1 MCVVLPLAACGG
13 GSKEE
18 GGQRRG
24 AQGPLSV
31 GFVVVKSSSVPVVAD
46 LPGRTVAFQS
56 SQVRPQVSGVIQRR
70 FFKEGSLVRQGQTLY
85 QIDPQLYRA
94 AVNQAEANFQS
105 AQATASAASVRA
117 ERLKPLAEMEA
128 VSKQDYTDA
137 NATALQAKA
146 SVAQTRAQLETARIN
161 LRFSTVPAPITG
173 RIGRS
178 LFTEGA
184 LVTVNQADPLA
195 TIQRLD
201 PIFVDIQQS
210 SADLLALRRSISQ
223 GGLSAT
229 QARVKLLLEDGS
241 NYGPTGTIEFS
252 EVTVDPSTGTVTL
265 RATFPNPDGV
275 LLPGMFVRAQFDQ
288 AINTRAIL
296 VPQEAVTRQA
306 TGEASVF
313 LVGPGNKAVRRV
325 ITIQRADGANWVVT
339 DGLKAGDKVIV
350 QGTGQLRP
358 DAPIKPVPADT
369 PQRAEPPKRGQRGP
383 GATPDK
389 RG

>member
-1 MCVVLPLAACGG
+1 MLPLAACGG

-146 SVAQTRAQLETARIN
+146 SVAQTRAQLEIARIN

>member
-1 MCVVLPLAACGG
+1 
-13 GSKEE
+13 
-18 GGQRRG
+18 
-24 AQGPLSV
+24 
-31 GFVVVKSSSVPVVAD
+31 VVVKSSSVPVVAD

-105 AQATASAASVRA
+105 AQASASAAAVRA

-128 VSKQDYTDA
+128 VAKQDYTDA

-241 NYGPTGTIEFS
+241 TYGPTGTIEFS
-252 EVTVDPSTGTVTL
+252 EVTVDPSTGTVAL

-325 ITIQRADGANWVVT
+325 ITTQRADGANWVVT

-358 DAPIKPVPADT
+358 DAPIKPVPAST

>member
-1 MCVVLPLAACGG
+1 MLPLAACGG

-24 AQGPLSV
+24 VQGPLSV

-105 AQATASAASVRA
+105 AQASASAAAVRA

-184 LVTVNQADPLA
+184 LVTVNQTDPLA

-223 GGLSAT
+223 GGLTAA

-241 NYGPTGTIEFS
+241 TYGPTGTIEFS

-313 LVGPGNKAVRRV
+313 IVGPGNKAVRRV
-325 ITIQRADGANWVVT
+325 ITTQRADGANWVVT

-358 DAPIKPVPADT
+358 DAPIKPVPAST

>member
-1 MCVVLPLAACGG
+1 MLPLAACGSG
-13 GSKEE
+13 GKQE

-24 AQGPLSV
+24 GQQGPIKV
-31 GFVVVKSSSVPVVAD
+31 GFVVVKAESVPVVVD
-46 LPGRTVAFQS
+46 LPGRTVAYQS

-70 FFKEGSLVRQGQTLY
+70 FYTEGSLVKQGQTLY

-94 AVNQAEANFQS
+94 AVNQAEANLQS
-105 AQATASAASVRA
+105 ALATASASAVRA

-128 VSKQDYTDA
+128 VAKQDYTDA
-137 NATALQAKA
+137 NASALQAKA
-146 SVAQTRAQLETARIN
+146 SVAQTRAQLDTARIN
-161 LRFSTVPAPITG
+161 LRFSTVPAPISG

-184 LVTVNQADPLA
+184 LVTLNQADPLT

-201 PIFVDIQQS
+201 PIFVDIQES

-223 GGLSAT
+223 GGLTAT
-229 QARVKLLLEDGS
+229 RARVKLTLEDGS
-241 NYGPTGTIEFS
+241 TFGATGSIEFS

-288 AINTRAIL
+288 AINARAIL
-296 VPQEAVTRQA
+296 VPQQAVTRQA

-313 LVGPGNKAVRRV
+313 IVGPGDKAQRRV
-325 ITIQRADGANWVVT
+325 ITIERAAGASWVVT
-339 DGLKAGDKVIV
+339 DGLNPGDKVIV

-358 DAPIKPVPADT
+358 NAAIAPVPASD
-369 PQRAEPPKRGQRGP
+369 PQHAQPPKRGERGAGAPPKRP
-383 GATPDK
+383 G
-389 RG
+389 